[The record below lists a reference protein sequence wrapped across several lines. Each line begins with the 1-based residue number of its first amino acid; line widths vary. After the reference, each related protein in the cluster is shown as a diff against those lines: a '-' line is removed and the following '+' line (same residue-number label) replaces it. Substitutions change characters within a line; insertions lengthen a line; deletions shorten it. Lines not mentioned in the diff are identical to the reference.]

1 MWANGLPTR
10 PGVLSDEEQAFLQT
24 SAAERLALGN
34 DIVQYKKMMQ
44 LIDWASQRR
53 QAAVELGKFT
63 KDSCGYDERLDVV
76 SVKYPFAAWA
86 EAAEGQAVFAA
97 GQLGPP
103 LEPGEGDPALRGMCE
118 KKRCKPHNGWYKI
131 LMGAVRGD
139 DGGGGGKARGRSHP
153 APGVRG
159 SLRETPAG
167 EQLGPNR
174 RVTFSDRP
182 A

>member
-1 MWANGLPTR
+1 MEGLWANGLPTR

-53 QAAVELGKFT
+53 QSAVEQGKFT

-76 SVKYPFAAWA
+76 SVKHPFVAWA
-86 EAAEGQAVFAA
+86 ETAEGQAIFAA

-103 LEPGEGDPALRGMCE
+103 LEPGEGDAAVRGMCE

-131 LMGAVRGD
+131 LMSAVRVLV
-139 DGGGGGKARGRSHP
+139 KETTAAAAEKLEAEATLRQESEARYER
-153 APGVRG
+153 R
-159 SLRETPAG
+159 
-167 EQLGPNR
+167 QLENNW
-174 RVTFSDRP
+174 VQTVE
-182 A
+182 